1 MAVVTRGI
9 DPLGFL
15 IRFAINAAAMGVAA
29 WLLPG
34 ITAEV
39 PQGLLLAAL
48 IFGLA
53 NAVIK
58 PVLAFITCP
67 LIVLTLGLF
76 TLVLNA
82 LMMGLTS
89 WVAEQLDIGFHVD
102 TFWDAFLGAII
113 VSLVSWGLSALTD

>member
-1 MAVVTRGI
+1 MRVATRGF

-15 IRFAINAAAMGVAA
+15 IRFVINAAALGVAA

-34 ITAEV
+34 IEV
-39 PQGLLLAAL
+39 ENAQALLLAAL

-53 NAVIK
+53 NAFIK
-58 PVLAFITCP
+58 PILAIITCP
-67 LIVLTLGLF
+67 LILLTLGLF

-102 TFWDAFLGAII
+102 GFGSAFLGAII
-113 VSLVSWGLSALTD
+113 VSLVSWALTQLTD